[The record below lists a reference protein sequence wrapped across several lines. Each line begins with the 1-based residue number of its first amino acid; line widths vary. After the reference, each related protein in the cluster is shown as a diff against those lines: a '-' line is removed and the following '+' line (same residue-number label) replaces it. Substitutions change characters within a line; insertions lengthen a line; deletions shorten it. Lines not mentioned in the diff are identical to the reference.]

1 MTRFKTIL
9 LAAMLALTLTAC
21 GGAAEEKPVTRQ
33 IIAMDTAMSFSV
45 YGDHGDAAVQAMVE
59 EVQRL
64 EGVLSRT
71 DPFSEIGFL
80 NRMPG
85 EPVEVGAEVAAL
97 LKRAGT
103 FTESTGGAFNITIA
117 PVVEAWGFTT
127 DSYQVPDEETLA
139 GLLGNMGMEHVHLDG
154 AAATLDDGTQVD
166 LGGIAKGYAAD
177 CLADIFEEYGLERG
191 WIDLG
196 GNLMAWGT
204 RPDGQ
209 PWRVGVR
216 DPKTAENG
224 GLVGLV
230 SLENSFAV
238 TSGGYERFFEAD
250 GETYHHIID
259 PATGY
264 PADSGLVSVTVVAD
278 CLAEGNGTMCDALS
292 TALFV
297 LGEEK
302 ALELWRSGIYD
313 FDLVLVTEDD
323 RVVVTD
329 GIAEGFVEAEGS
341 GYTYETVS

>member
-1 MTRFKTIL
+1 MTRWKRIL
-9 LAAMLALTLTAC
+9 PAVLVALLLTAC
-21 GGAAEEKPVTRQ
+21 GGAKETPAARQ

-45 YGDHGDAAVQAMVE
+45 YGEKGDEAVQAMVE

-64 EGVLSRT
+64 EGILSRT

-80 NRMPG
+80 NGKPG
-85 EPVEVGAEVAAL
+85 QSVEVGAEVTAL
-97 LKRAGT
+97 LERAGE
-103 FTESTGGAFNITIA
+103 FTRATGGAFDITIA

-127 DSYQVPDEETLA
+127 DSYQVPEETVLA
-139 GLLGNMGMEHVHLDG
+139 ERLGTMGMEHVHVDG
-154 AAATLDDGTQVD
+154 AAASLDAGTQVD
-166 LGGIAKGYAAD
+166 LGGIAKGYASG
-177 CLADIFEEYGLERG
+177 CLTEIFEEYGIQRG
-191 WIDLG
+191 WADLG
-196 GNLMAWGT
+196 GNLLAWGT

-216 DPKTAENG
+216 DPKNTENG
-224 GLVGLV
+224 GLVGTV
-230 SLENSFAV
+230 GLENAFAV
-238 TSGGYERFFEAD
+238 TSGGYERFFEEN
-250 GETYHHIID
+250 GVTYHHIID

-264 PADSGLVSVTVVAD
+264 PARSGLVSVTVVAD
-278 CLAEGNGTMCDALS
+278 CLTEGNGAMCDALS

-302 ALELWRSGIYD
+302 ALELWRSGVYD

-329 GIAEGFVEAEGS
+329 GIAEGFVQTEGS